1 MKLFFTIALLFFAL
15 PHPSFAG
22 TLSFVSQGRWVQVDK
37 IYDGDTFRTLNG
49 EKIRLLGI
57 NTPEIAHTSSPG
69 QTMGKKAS
77 RALRKLIAGK
87 VVRLAF
93 DEQRRDTYQRTLAQI
108 YLRDGTWVN
117 GKMVELGMAHV
128 YTFTPNLRWAGDLTT
143 LEQQA
148 RREKRGI
155 WKTKRFSMLDATQIK
170 TAHLGQFR
178 VVRGQVGGIKKKGYS
193 FRLGAL
199 NISIPRKYR
208 RFFKHPPVL
217 RSGDSVIV
225 HGVVRAASSGLYLP
239 LHSPFDLEIIRP

>member
-1 MKLFFTIALLFFAL
+1 MKLFCAFALLLFAL
-15 PHPSFAG
+15 PGLSFAG

-37 IYDGDTFRTLNG
+37 IYDGDTFRTLKG

-69 QTMGKKAS
+69 QVMGKKAS
-77 RALRKLIAGK
+77 RALRQLIAGK

-117 GKMVELGMAHV
+117 GKLVELGMAHV
-128 YTFTPNLRWAGDLTT
+128 YTFTPNLRWAGDLMR
-143 LEQQA
+143 LEKEA

-155 WKTKRFSMLDATQIK
+155 WKTKRFSVLNATQIK
-170 TAHLGQFR
+170 SAHLGQFR
-178 VVRGQVGGIKKKGYS
+178 VVRGQVGRIRKKGFA
-193 FRLGAL
+193 FRLDAL

-208 RFFKHPPVL
+208 RFFKHPPAL
-217 RSGDSVIV
+217 HTGDMVIV
-225 HGVVRAASSGLYLP
+225 HGVVRAASSGLYLA
-239 LHSPFDLEIIRP
+239 LHSPFDLENISP